1 MGIGEMGENKH
12 EGFNISPRPPLECT
26 PASEDAQ
33 KRVPARRLLSRLLH
47 RWSRLTR
54 GMTLGVKAL
63 VINEAGEVLLIRHT
77 YVPGW
82 HLPGGGV
89 EVGETAEQALARE
102 LAEETAVELNAPPR
116 LHGLLLNLNLAR
128 RDHVAVYVIERFV
141 QGRPTVPN
149 REIAELGFF
158 AVDALPAGTTAPTQR
173 RIEEV
178 LHGRP
183 AAAHW

>member
-1 MGIGEMGENKH
+1 M
-12 EGFNISPRPPLECT
+12 ECT
-26 PASEDAQ
+26 PAPDEVQ
-33 KRVPARRLLSRLLH
+33 KRAPARRLLSRLLH

-102 LAEETAVELNAPPR
+102 LAEETAVELRAPPR

-128 RDHVAVYVIERFV
+128 RDHVAVYVIEHFA
-141 QGRPTVPN
+141 QGLPAVPN

-158 AVDALPAGTTAPTQR
+158 SPDALPPGTTAPTRR

-178 LHGRP
+178 RQGHP

>member
-1 MGIGEMGENKH
+1 
-12 EGFNISPRPPLECT
+12 
-26 PASEDAQ
+26 
-33 KRVPARRLLSRLLH
+33 
-47 RWSRLTR
+47 
-54 GMTLGVKAL
+54 MTLGVKAV

-89 EVGETAEQALARE
+89 EVGETSEQALIRE
-102 LAEETAVELNAPPR
+102 LVEETAVEPSAPPR

-128 RDHVAVYVIERFV
+128 RDHVAVYVVERFT
-141 QGRPTVPN
+141 QGRLTVPN
-149 REIAELGFF
+149 REIAEIGFF
-158 AVDALPAGTTAPTQR
+158 AVDALPAETTAPTRR

-178 LHGRP
+178 RQGRP